1 MSQCRVRWLS
11 YEERDLIKDLSRSI
25 YSNRKSNYPDNLDV
39 SKSPLYDLFLIP
51 NYVIGSEL
59 RKVCVA
65 TDETGKILIAIG
77 VRQIQPVPAWLL
89 SWALSDLSSYQF
101 ARVWRQCIDFLCS
114 YFEGIDVNEF
124 YVLNPEDREE
134 SYRRIMKFLR
144 DRYWTFVETTIAPGS
159 RTNHSLYNAFM
170 GHTTYPYQVHIRR
183 YIKKREHHD

>member
-1 MSQCRVRWLS
+1 MFNT
-11 YEERDLIKDLSRSI
+11 SI
-25 YSNRKSNYPDNLDV
+25 SSTYWFLCFIVFTFS
-39 SKSPLYDLFLIP
+39 LFLFFWFYFIISRHCAAIAS
-51 NYVIGSEL
+51 VLFGIVADVGA
-59 RKVCVA
+59 VA